1 MVVVGRQDVV
11 AGCGE
16 AARRR
21 VGRGVG
27 AAAVAAL
34 VAFPIARA
42 ENSHYFVLRNS

>member
-1 MVVVGRQDVV
+1 MVVVGRQDEV

-34 VAFPIARA
+34 VAFPIAPRRKF
-42 ENSHYFVLRNS
+42 SLLRTS